1 METSRQWEVLWATI
15 RGLLYLGRHSVLIPP
30 VVRLA
35 RFRKKPQEA
44 YQFSGS
50 ACRQDGSASVEKR
63 SLPVEP
69 SGLLCQGLVAHS
81 QESGKWAIGRG
92 YTRQVDCLYRSTDCV
107 VGWVSECPSYWRM
120 NSAY

>member
-1 METSRQWEVLWATI
+1 M
-15 RGLLYLGRHSVLIPP
+15 LIPL

-50 ACRQDGSASVEKR
+50 ARRQGGGASVEKR

-69 SGLLCQGLVAHS
+69 SGLLRQGLVAHS
-81 QESGKWAIGRG
+81 QESGKWATGRG
-92 YTRQVDCLYRSTDCV
+92 YTRQVDCLYRRTDSV
-107 VGWVSECPSYWRM
+107 VGSLNVLLTGE
-120 NSAY
+120 